1 MVNSLN
7 PMAAAHL
14 LGVAAAAAA
23 QARTLAAYLLPV
35 GMVEMALIVVAVMLW
50 QQMGVFRV
58 VVAAAQDQTARLHL
72 LKAALAQTA

>member
-1 MVNSLN
+1 
-7 PMAAAHL
+7 
-14 LGVAAAAAA
+14 
-23 QARTLAAYLLPV
+23 V